1 MDALRLFF
9 KETFIMEFYKLKK
22 VLQIS
27 GLSRSSI
34 YQMMAKGLFPRNIT
48 IGSRAV
54 AWTDESIEE
63 WIQSRINASK

>member
-1 MDALRLFF
+1 MVLLRLKTV
-9 KETFIMEFYKLKK
+9 KEKT
-22 VLQIS
+22 S
-27 GLSRSSI
+27 LSRSSI
-34 YQMMAKGLFPRNIT
+34 YQMMDKGLFPRSIA